1 MGISVVINTYNEAK
15 NLQEC
20 LDSVKGFDEIVVC
33 DMESTDETVEIARR
47 NGCKTIIFP
56 KGSHTICEPA
66 RNTAIQSASNPWVLV
81 LDADEKITPRLRDYL
96 YAFIENPSDVA
107 GLFIPRK
114 NYVMHRFR
122 KSSYPDSQLRFLKRD
137 GSDWPVTIHS
147 HPTVA
152 GRIDRIPSKRTDL
165 ALIHK
170 SVSLTDIVERMN
182 RYTSAQ
188 AEKKRSKKVNLLSMI
203 FVPWWFFFKI
213 YILGGSFRY
222 GIAGYIVAKK
232 DAISRFYMLAKI
244 YEAQNE
250 ARFREKERNL

>member
-1 MGISVVINTYNEAK
+1 
-15 NLQEC
+15 
-20 LDSVKGFDEIVVC
+20 
-33 DMESTDETVEIARR
+33 
-47 NGCKTIIFP
+47 
-56 KGSHTICEPA
+56 
-66 RNTAIQSASNPWVLV
+66 
-81 LDADEKITPRLRDYL
+81 
-96 YAFIENPSDVA
+96 
-107 GLFIPRK
+107 
-114 NYVMHRFR
+114 MHRFR

-137 GSDWPVTIHS
+137 GSDWLTTIHS

-222 GIAGYIVAKK
+222 GIAGYIVAKRTRYRVSTCLQRS
-232 DAISRFYMLAKI
+232 AR
-244 YEAQNE
+244 AQNE
-250 ARFREKERNL
+250 ARFRGKGTQPVISDKNEPA